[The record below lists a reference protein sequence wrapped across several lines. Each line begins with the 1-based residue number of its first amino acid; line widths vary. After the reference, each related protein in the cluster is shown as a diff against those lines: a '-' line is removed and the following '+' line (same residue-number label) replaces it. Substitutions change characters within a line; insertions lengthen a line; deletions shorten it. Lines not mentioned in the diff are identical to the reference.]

1 MVNIVTSHMLDINM
15 LALMLKVKEGSQ
27 SPQRKPCQTGR
38 ETYNQSSQQ
47 LHHCAAC
54 PPKIH
59 LPASQT
65 NTEFTYI
72 YYSCVTKQLLNTG
85 TPL

>member
-38 ETYNQSSQQ
+38 ETYNQSS
-47 LHHCAAC
+47 
-54 PPKIH
+54 
-59 LPASQT
+59 
-65 NTEFTYI
+65 
-72 YYSCVTKQLLNTG
+72 
-85 TPL
+85 